1 MKKVIT
7 ICKMQWNGDIR
18 NDDIEVI
25 NASPTTR
32 IQCSNR
38 SIESTKDLIAMYT
51 ACDGKEEKD
60 KEETKHAVNKEIR
73 EKKGKSRPHKQ
84 LQKFKTR

>member
-38 SIESTKDLIAMYT
+38 SIESTKDLIAMLY
-51 ACDGKEEKD
+51 CM
-60 KEETKHAVNKEIR
+60 
-73 EKKGKSRPHKQ
+73 
-84 LQKFKTR
+84 